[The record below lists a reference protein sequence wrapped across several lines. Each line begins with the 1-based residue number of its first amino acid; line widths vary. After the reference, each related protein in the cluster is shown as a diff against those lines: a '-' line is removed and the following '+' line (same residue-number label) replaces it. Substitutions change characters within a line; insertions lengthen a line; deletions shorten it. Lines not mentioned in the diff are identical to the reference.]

1 MMSKR
6 TGLVSAF
13 LATLV
18 VAGLVFVSPALAEVV
33 LKVGTLSNDANQLD
47 PHVSTKSQDKILFPW
62 VFNGMV
68 RFKPG
73 SADLNNIEPDL
84 AESWKTSAD
93 GLTWTFTLRKGV
105 QFHSGYGELTAEDV
119 VFSLDRA
126 GNKETST
133 AYKGYADFASI
144 TAPDKYTVKI
154 TLAKPIPSLL
164 GMVTNY
170 HGGYIVSK
178 KAVEKLGESFKTNPI
193 GTGPFAF
200 SEYQSKRQ
208 VTLVANKDYFLGA
221 PKIDKIIYRYLPDES
236 SRELAFK
243 NGELDLIYGTREQR
257 WVERIREDKNV
268 RVDIIGLGELRTLHM
283 NTTKGPLKDVRVRQA
298 VAHAVNGEEMVA
310 FVGQDVAQ
318 RSVSVVPL
326 GYLGN
331 STDVPLYKHDLAKA
345 KALLKEA
352 GYPDGVTLKVIITKV
367 ASLRVPMEV
376 LQAQM
381 RKAGITLDLEV
392 VEHSAFHKLIRQDA
406 SDLVLYGAA
415 RFPVAD
421 SYLTQFYHS
430 ESTVGTPTAIT
441 NFSHCDVADAEITAA
456 RSEADANKQ
465 LALWKTAQ
473 QKILKQ
479 SCSVPIFEQLIVWA
493 RTANLDYGFAMENS
507 LSNGPIINEM
517 STLK

>member
-1 MMSKR
+1 MRCSKK
-6 TGLVSAF
+6 F
-13 LATLV
+13 LSVLLA
-18 VAGLVFVSPALAEVV
+18 VFAVTCLFSTVPAQAESV
-33 LKVGTLSNDANQLD
+33 LRVGTLSNDANQLD

-62 VFNGMV
+62 IFSGLV

-73 SADLNNIEPDL
+73 TADLNQIEPDL
-84 AESWKTSAD
+84 AESWKASAD
-93 GLTWTFTLRKGV
+93 GLTWTFKLRKGV
-105 QFHSGYGELTAEDV
+105 MFHAGYGELTAEDV
-119 VFSLDRA
+119 VFSLNRA
-126 GNKETST
+126 STKETST
-133 AYKGYADFASI
+133 AYKGYADFASV

-178 KAVEKLGESFKTNPI
+178 SAVEKLGDNFKTNPI

-268 RVDIIGLGELRTLHM
+268 KVDIIGLGELRTLHM
-283 NTTKGPLKDVRVRQA
+283 NATKGPLQDVRVRRA
-298 VAHAVNGEEMVA
+298 VAHAVNRDEMVA

-331 STDVPLYKHDLAKA
+331 TSDVPLYKHDLDKA
-345 KALLKEA
+345 KDLLKEA
-352 GYPDGVTLKVIITKV
+352 GYPDGITLKVIITKV

-376 LQAQM
+376 LQAQL

-421 SYLTQFYHS
+421 SYLTQFYLS
-430 ESTVGTPTAIT
+430 DSIVGTPTAIT
-441 NFSHCDVADAEITAA
+441 NFSHCNVADAEINAA
-456 RSEADANKQ
+456 RSEADAGKQ

-473 QKILKQ
+473 QKILEQ
-479 SCSVPIFEQLIVWA
+479 SFSVPIFEQLIVWA
-493 RTANLDYGFAMENS
+493 RTARLDYGFDMKNS

-517 STLK
+517 TTLK

>member
-1 MMSKR
+1 MKWQK
-6 TGLVSAF
+6 F
-13 LATLV
+13 LAFIAV
-18 VAGLVFVSPALAEVV
+18 VAVTCLVHTAPAQAETV

-62 VFNGMV
+62 VFNGLV

-73 SADLNNIEPDL
+73 SASLDQIEPDL
-84 AESWKTSAD
+84 AESWTSSKD
-93 GLTWTFTLRKGV
+93 GLSWTFKLRKGV
-105 QFHSGYGELTAEDV
+105 KFHAGYGELTADDV
-119 VFSLDRA
+119 VFSLNRS
-126 GNKETST
+126 GNKDTST
-133 AYKGYADFASI
+133 AYKNYASFSSV

-154 TLAKPIPSLL
+154 VLAEPIPSLL

-178 KAVEKLGESFKTNPI
+178 KAVEELGDNFKTNPI

-200 SEYQSKRQ
+200 EEYQSKRQ
-208 VTLVANKDYFLGA
+208 VTLVSNKDYFMGA
-221 PKIDKIIYRYLPDES
+221 PKIDKIVYRYLPDES

-257 WVERIREDKNV
+257 WVERIRKDKNV
-268 RVDIIGLGELRTLHM
+268 EVDIIGLGELRTLHM
-283 NTTKGPLKDVRVRQA
+283 NATKGPLKDVRVRKA
-298 VAHAVNGEEMVA
+298 VAHAVNRDEMVA

-331 STDVPLYKHDLAKA
+331 TSDVPVFEHNIEKA
-345 KALLKEA
+345 KTLLKEA
-352 GYPDGVTLKVIITKV
+352 GYPDGITLKVIITKV

-376 LQAQM
+376 LQAQL

-421 SYLTQFYHS
+421 SYLTQFYLS
-430 ESTVGTPTAIT
+430 DSIVGTPTAIT
-441 NFSHCDVADAEITAA
+441 NFSHCDVADEEINAA
-456 RSEADANKQ
+456 RSEADRDKQ
-465 LALWKTAQ
+465 LALWKSAQ
-473 QKILKQ
+473 QKILEQ
-479 SCSVPIFEQLIVWA
+479 SYSVPIFEQLIVWA
-493 RTANLDYGFAMENS
+493 RTSKLDYGFDMKDS

-517 STLK
+517 TTLKK

>member
-1 MMSKR
+1 MRQRKS
-6 TGLVSAF
+6 LF
-13 LATLV
+13 WILLATIIV
-18 VAGLVFVSPALAEVV
+18 CGLSFSSPVFAEVV

-62 VFNGMV
+62 VFNGLV

-73 SADLNNIEPDL
+73 SADLKQIEADL
-84 AESWKTSAD
+84 AKSWKSSAD
-93 GLTWTFTLRKGV
+93 GLTWTFNLRKGV
-105 QFHSGYGELTAEDV
+105 KFHADYGELTAEDV
-119 VFSLDRA
+119 VFSLNRA
-126 GNKETST
+126 SKKETST
-133 AYKGYADFASI
+133 AYKGYADFASV

-178 KAVEKLGESFKTNPI
+178 KAVEKLGDNFKTNPI

-221 PKIDKIIYRYLPDES
+221 PKIDKIIYRYLPDEA

-257 WVERIREDKNV
+257 WVERIRKEKNTK
-268 RVDIIGLGELRTLHM
+268 VDIIGLGELRTLHM
-283 NTTKGPLKDVRVRQA
+283 NATKGPLKDIKVRQA
-298 VAHAVNGEEMVA
+298 IAHAVNRDEMVT
-310 FVGQDVAQ
+310 FVGKDVAQ
-318 RSVSVVPL
+318 RSVSVVPQ
-326 GYLGN
+326 GYLGY
-331 STDVPLYKHDLAKA
+331 SSDVPLYKHDIAKA

-352 GYPDGVTLKVIITKV
+352 GYPDGITLKVIITKV

-376 LQAQM
+376 LQAQL
-381 RKAGITLDLEV
+381 RKAGINLDLEV
-392 VEHSAFHKLIRQDA
+392 VEHSAFHKLIRQDS

-421 SYLTQFYHS
+421 SYLTQFYLS
-430 ESTVGTPTAIT
+430 DSIVGTPTAIT
-441 NFSHCDVADAEITAA
+441 NFSHCDVADAEINAA
-456 RSEADANKQ
+456 RSEPDMDKQ
-465 LALWKTAQ
+465 LAFWKTAQ

-479 SCSVPIFEQLIVWA
+479 SCTVPIFEQLIVWA
-493 RTANLDYGFAMENS
+493 RKANLDYGFKMENS

-517 STLK
+517 TTLK

>member
-1 MMSKR
+1 MKLRKSLVLILLAAIVVS
-6 TGLVSAF
+6 GLS
-13 LATLV
+13 LASP
-18 VAGLVFVSPALAEVV
+18 VFAETV
-33 LKVGTLSNDANQLD
+33 LNVGTLSNDANQLD

-62 VFNGMV
+62 IFSGLV

-73 SADLNNIEPDL
+73 SADLNEIEPDL
-84 AESWKTSAD
+84 AESWTSSDD
-93 GLTWTFTLRKGV
+93 GLTWTFKLRKGV
-105 QFHSGYGELTAEDV
+105 QFHGGYGELTSEDV
-119 VFSLDRA
+119 VFSLERA
-126 GNKETST
+126 ANKDIST
-133 AYKGYADFASI
+133 AYKNYADFASV

-170 HGGYIVSK
+170 HGGYILSK
-178 KAVEKLGESFKTNPI
+178 KAADKLGEDLKTNPI

-208 VTLVANKDYFLGA
+208 ITLVANKDYFLGA
-221 PKIDKIIYRYLPDES
+221 PKIDKIVYRYLPDES

-268 RVDIIGLGELRTLHM
+268 KVDIIGLGELRTLHM
-283 NTTKGPLKDVRVRQA
+283 NAAHKPLDDIRVRKA
-298 VAHAVNGEEMVA
+298 IAHAVNRDEMVA
-310 FVGQDVAQ
+310 FVGQDVA
-318 RSVSVVPL
+318 RANVSVVPQ
-326 GYLGN
+326 GYLGY
-331 STDVPLYKHDLAKA
+331 TGDVPKYAFDLAKA

-352 GYPDGVTLKVIITKV
+352 GYPDGITLKVIITKV

-376 LQAQM
+376 LQAQLL
-381 RKAGITLDLEV
+381 KAGINLDLEV
-392 VEHSAFHKLIRQDA
+392 VEHSAFHKLIREDA

-421 SYLTQFYHS
+421 SYLTQFYLS
-430 ESTVGTPTAIT
+430 DSIVGTPTAIT

-456 RSEADANKQ
+456 RSEADPAKQ

-473 QKILKQ
+473 QKILEH
-479 SCSVPIFEQLIVWA
+479 SFSVPIFEQLIVWA
-493 RTANLDYGFAMENS
+493 RTANLDYGFEMKDS
-507 LSNGPIINEM
+507 LSNGPIINEKT
-517 STLK
+517 TLK

>member
-1 MMSKR
+1 MRQRKSLFFILL
-6 TGLVSAF
+6 TTIIVCGLSFSAP
-13 LATLV
+13 
-18 VAGLVFVSPALAEVV
+18 VFAETV

-62 VFNGMV
+62 IFNGLV

-73 SADLNNIEPDL
+73 SADLKQIEADL
-84 AESWKTSAD
+84 AKSWTNSED
-93 GLTWTFTLRKGV
+93 GLTWTFKLRKGV
-105 QFHSGYGELTAEDV
+105 QFHAGYGELTSEDV
-119 VFSLDRA
+119 VFSLNRA
-126 GNKETST
+126 SNKETST
-133 AYKGYADFASI
+133 AYKGYADFASV

-154 TLAKPIPSLL
+154 ILAKPIPSLL

-170 HGGYIVSK
+170 HGGYVVSK
-178 KAVEKLGESFKTNPI
+178 KAVEKLGDNFKTNPI

-208 VTLVANKDYFLGA
+208 VTLVANQDYFRGA

-257 WVERIREDKNV
+257 WVERIRKDKNTK
-268 RVDIIGLGELRTLHM
+268 VDIIGLGELRTLHM
-283 NTTKGPLKDVRVRQA
+283 NASKGPLKDIRVRQA
-298 VAHAVNGEEMVA
+298 IAHAVNREEMVA
-310 FVGQDVAQ
+310 FVGQDVA
-318 RSVSVVPL
+318 RASVSVVPQ
-326 GYLGN
+326 GYLGY
-331 STDVPLYKHDLAKA
+331 SSDVPLYKHDIAKA

-352 GYPDGVTLKVIITKV
+352 GYPDGITLKVIITKV

-381 RKAGITLDLEV
+381 RKAGINLDLEV
-392 VEHSAFHKLIRQDA
+392 VEHSAFHKLIRQDS

-421 SYLTQFYHS
+421 SYLTQFYLS
-430 ESTVGTPTAIT
+430 DSIVGTPTAIT
-441 NFSHCDVADAEITAA
+441 NFSHCDVADVEITTA
-456 RSEADANKQ
+456 RSEADPAKQ
-465 LALWKTAQ
+465 LALWKIAQ

-493 RTANLDYGFAMENS
+493 RTANLDYGFDMQDS
-507 LSNGPIINEM
+507 LSNGPIIDERT
-517 STLK
+517 SLK